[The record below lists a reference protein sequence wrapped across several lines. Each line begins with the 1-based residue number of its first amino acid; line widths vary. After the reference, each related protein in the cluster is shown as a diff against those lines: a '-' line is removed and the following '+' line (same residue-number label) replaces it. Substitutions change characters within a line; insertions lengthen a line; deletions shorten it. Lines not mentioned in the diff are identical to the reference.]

1 MNYLLPSVGLVLVV
15 FRVVGTKLVTAL
27 GNGAGH
33 VMALHQKVGASL
45 LDSLNKPAGDFSC
58 SVSFSEHDT
67 RLNT

>member
-1 MNYLLPSVGLVLVV
+1 
-15 FRVVGTKLVTAL
+15 
-27 GNGAGH
+27 
-33 VMALHQKVGASL
+33 MALHQKVGASL